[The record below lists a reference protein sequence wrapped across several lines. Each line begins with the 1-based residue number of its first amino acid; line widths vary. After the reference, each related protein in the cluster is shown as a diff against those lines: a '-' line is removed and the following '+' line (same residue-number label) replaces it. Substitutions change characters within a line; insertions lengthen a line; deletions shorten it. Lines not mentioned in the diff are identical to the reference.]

1 MFTVSEMESTEHWPK
16 GRKRRKGNCEKREA
30 KTYQVPIPQKV
41 QFKLYMICL
50 FME

>member
-1 MFTVSEMESTEHWPK
+1 LNPQSIGPREEKGEKETVK
-16 GRKRRKGNCEKREA
+16 KREA